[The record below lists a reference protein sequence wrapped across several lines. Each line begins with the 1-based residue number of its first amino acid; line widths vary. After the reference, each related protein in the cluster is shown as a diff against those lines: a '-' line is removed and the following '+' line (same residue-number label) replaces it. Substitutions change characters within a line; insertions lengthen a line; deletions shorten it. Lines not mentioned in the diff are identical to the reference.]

1 MCCLVWM
8 LFIQEF
14 VYVLSGVDVVYTR
27 ICRCAVWCGCCLYKN
42 LYMFCLV
49 WMLFIREFVDM
60 LSGVDVV
67 YTRICILDR
76 KRNAHFSISIEY
88 QKSLSNFTLN
98 DMNMFER
105 IHAFAP
111 DRFIRHYTVD

>member
-1 MCCLVWM
+1 MC
-8 LFIQEF
+8 
-14 VYVLSGVDVVYTR
+14 
-27 ICRCAVWCGCCLYKN
+27 
-42 LYMFCLV
+42 CLV
-49 WMLFIREFVDM
+49 WMLFIREFVYLTAKDI
-60 LSGVDVV
+60 
-67 YTRICILDR
+67 Y
-76 KRNAHFSISIEY
+76 ISIEY

>member
-1 MCCLVWM
+1 
-8 LFIQEF
+8 
-14 VYVLSGVDVVYTR
+14 
-27 ICRCAVWCGCCLYKN
+27 
-42 LYMFCLV
+42 MFCLV
-49 WMLFIREFVDM
+49 WMLFIREFVDV

>member
-8 LFIQEF
+8 FFIQEF

-27 ICRCAVWCGCCLYKN
+27 IC
-42 LYMFCLV
+42 
-49 WMLFIREFVDM
+49 
-60 LSGVDVV
+60 
-67 YTRICILDR
+67 ILDS

-88 QKSLSNFTLN
+88 QKSFSNFTRN

-111 DRFIRHYTVD
+111 DRFIRHYTEN